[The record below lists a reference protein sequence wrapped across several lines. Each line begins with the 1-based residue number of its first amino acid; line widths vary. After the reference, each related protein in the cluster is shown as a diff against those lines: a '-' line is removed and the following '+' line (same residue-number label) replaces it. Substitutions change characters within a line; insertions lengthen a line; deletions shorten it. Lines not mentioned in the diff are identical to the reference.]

1 MVLDIGKGLLVGKF
15 VITTLVIGAVVTTT
29 GSASIPIGIGA
40 VIIGQGVVYIADIYD
55 NKPLEFVGE
64 VLSSVGTTITLNG
77 IMGRWKASKQ

>member
-1 MVLDIGKGLLVGKF
+1 MAAIINQDQNRNQDQSLLIETGKF

-29 GSASIPIGIGA
+29 GSASIPIGIG
-40 VIIGQGVVYIADIYD
+40 
-55 NKPLEFVGE
+55 E